1 VGGGSPCRPGDG
13 ATEAA
18 LDVGFIPDG
27 SGSVFDGRCSDEEG
41 KGRGGA
47 ARKGKN
53 VEEKG
58 GDGDGATPFILTR
71 RGGSRG
77 EGAARGSHMAVRRMG
92 WGWGGWRD
100 GWAAA
105 VGRQGTKGGDRR
117 RAVALARRTGVTSW
131 IKA

>member
-18 LDVGFIPDG
+18 LDISFIPDG
-27 SGSVFDGRCSDEEG
+27 SGGVFDGQCSDEEG

-58 GDGDGATPFILTR
+58 GDGDGAAPFILTR

-77 EGAARGSHMAVRRMG
+77 GGATRGSHMAVRRTG
-92 WGWGGWRD
+92 WGWGAGATVGQRQLAGREPKAAIAGGRWLWR
-100 GWAAA
+100 AAQ
-105 VGRQGTKGGDRR
+105 V
-117 RAVALARRTGVTSW
+117 
-131 IKA
+131 